1 MSGVEAP
8 PPQGASAPG
17 TAAGCG
23 PASPGSSRTCGAAPA
38 PVRNTGRAELPARER
53 HMAAVR
59 EGRTRVG
66 RPVAY
71 GGRGAPPAPQ
81 VADTI
86 AERVLGRPK
95 EAPA

>member
-1 MSGVEAP
+1 
-8 PPQGASAPG
+8 
-17 TAAGCG
+17 
-23 PASPGSSRTCGAAPA
+23 
-38 PVRNTGRAELPARER
+38 
-53 HMAAVR
+53 MAAVR